1 MSFSLPFLN
10 RRRTNTTRTREIVLK
25 HDEITFYSSVVA
37 IAILVFFLTLGG
49 SLAIDALIAVAIGDS
64 AELYAMVG
72 QIFGYGRYYVVSHV
86 RGSNT
91 NQMLLWVTVELG
103 IFATIAVTTPRVP
116 FFFPKSPSALQGVIA
131 GSGISVL
138 NFLGPN
144 TFYFVAR
151 KLFGVIMAIM
161 EELLFRGLFGNI
173 LIKGYG
179 SAIGMIGDSGM
190 FALYHL
196 GVYGGNPLALGIVFL
211 DGIGITFVD
220 IQNSGRISTGLIGHV
235 IINLLSF

>member
-1 MSFSLPFLN
+1 MN
-10 RRRTNTTRTREIVLK
+10 RRRTNTARTRDIVLK
-25 HDEITFYSSVVA
+25 HDEITFYSSIIA
-37 IAILVFFLTLGG
+37 IAILIFFLTLGG

-64 AELYAMVG
+64 AEIYALVG
-72 QIFGYGRYYVVSHV
+72 QFSGYGKYYVVAHV
-86 RGSNT
+86 RGSNS

-103 IFATIAVTTPRVP
+103 IFATIAIFTPRIP
-116 FFFPKSPSALQGVIA
+116 FFFPKTPSALEGVVA
-131 GSGISVL
+131 SSGVSVL

-144 TFYFVAR
+144 TFYFIAR
-151 KLFGVIMAIM
+151 KLFGVIMAVM
-161 EELLFRGLFGNI
+161 EELLFRGLFGNV

-179 SAIGMIGDSGM
+179 SFYGM
-190 FALYHL
+190 FADSGIFAAYHL

-220 IQNSGRISTGLIGHV
+220 IQNGGRISTGLIGHV